1 MLAAIRNEVEAAV
14 DFADLETRFLRLS
27 AVMPIG
33 RLVEELTP
41 ALIVGHLAGR
51 SDARDEATTAS

>member
-1 MLAAIRNEVEAAV
+1 LLAAIRAEVSAAA
-14 DFADLETRFLRLS
+14 DFADLETRLLRLS
-27 AVMPIG
+27 AAMPVG

-51 SDARDEATTAS
+51 SDAQDEATPPT

>member
-1 MLAAIRNEVEAAV
+1 M
-14 DFADLETRFLRLS
+14 DFADLETRLLRLS
-27 AVMPIG
+27 AAMPVG

-51 SDARDEATTAS
+51 SDAQDEATPAT